1 MRRTEREV
9 QNTGVCNEQETY
21 DTSQGHLERHG
32 KRGLLVGQS
41 ILPPMNKLFLT
52 VQFTS
57 LCNDR
62 SEFEASQ

>member
-32 KRGLLVGQS
+32 KRGLECLNCRA
-41 ILPPMNKLFLT
+41 MNPT
-52 VQFTS
+52 A
-57 LCNDR
+57 N
-62 SEFEASQ
+62 E